1 MSTILGN
8 GTITFGDGTSW
19 SSANIPWSGIVNR
32 PTRLAQFTND
42 LGNYGSFLSITDV
55 NLTSIIPNVG
65 GSGKFAGYWSAW
77 QAWELHMVA
86 GKITLQNSN
95 CNCNCNC

>member
-32 PTRLAQFTND
+32 PTNLTQFTNN
-42 LGNYGSFLSITDV
+42 LGNYGGFLAISDV
-55 NLTSIIPNVG
+55 NLTPVIPSPANVPG
-65 GSGKFAGYWSAW
+65 FWSNIQQWQLYKVNGK
-77 QAWELHMVA
+77 V
-86 GKITLQNSN
+86 TLQSYN